1 MYKAPYQGVA
11 NQLAEYG
18 RYGDSQLVHMNPI
31 EVQMLASL
39 SPTGQLT
46 RNPQTGQP
54 EAFLP
59 FLAPLLGSFLGSS
72 LLTGAGAGILGAAG
86 LSSAAAGAIGSG
98 LATAAVTGDLEQ
110 GILSGI
116 TGFGLGQAFGAAGD
130 ALSKAGVDTATQA
143 ATDAATQAAQT
154 ITPTGVGDISLGTGM
169 GAGPSM
175 GPMAT
180 APMESFLP
188 MSDRLDLLS
197 QGLQAPLSSTGTTAA
212 AVPTA
217 RDLTATQRLSA
228 PFQEPGAF
236 LKQLSSPGTFLPAY
250 VGETSR
256 MAREQELMGRGSMRE
271 YEEQQAAERRK
282 TLGQMG
288 NVFNQVRQAYPR
300 VGYAEGGMVEKYF
313 DGGGIEDQIRQAAID
328 QLYGVSLPTAQ
339 NVQLGLRGQYVQT
352 PPTAS
357 YSALDVGGEGY
368 LPGVSPEFEYFS
380 RTPPPGTSPGPINPP
395 QGPPA
400 GPGMDMDRLGYGGID
415 LGQYLSN
422 FANIQNRPAFDPN
435 AFSSFIDQSLAQR
448 FDPLQERI
456 REMETQSLLQREF
469 NPFRNELA
477 RLQTENYLA
486 QQFAPLQQSIGN
498 LGAQYA
504 ALNAGL
510 ATRPTS
516 QAPINV
522 SVPVNLGGLG
532 DALQGINQN
541 LEGLYDPNN
550 FFLSNINERLAGIE
564 NRPTPEFDYSRIP
577 TPSFDFS
584 TIEQRLAAIEN
595 RPIPEF
601 DYSRIP
607 TPSFDFSTI
616 EQRLAGIENRPTPE
630 FDYSRIP
637 QYTPFDLSPLENRLA
652 AIESRSQPEF
662 DYSRIPVPSF
672 DFSPIEQRLAAI
684 ESRPQPQ
691 FDYSRIPQIDLS
703 GLESR
708 LGGLE
713 SRIGSIQTPAYTPF
727 EFDYSRIPRVD
738 LSGLESR
745 LGGLESR
752 VGNIQIPAYTP
763 FEFDYNRLSG
773 LESRLGGLE
782 QGLGSIRSSIPS
794 APDLSGIYGQLGTL
808 QSQLGSLSSSIPAAP
823 DLSGIY
829 NRFGELESRI
839 GNIQIPAYTPF
850 EFDYNRI
857 SGLESRLGG
866 LEQGLGS
873 IRSSIPAAPD
883 LSGIYGQLG
892 GLQSQLGSLS
902 SSIPAAPDLSGLYN
916 RFGELESQLGSLRS
930 SIPSA
935 PDLSGIYGQLGGLQ
949 SQLGSLSSSI
959 PAAPDLSGIYSQLGT
974 LQSQIGSIAPTNI
987 DPVLQRLSG
996 LEALLANQSNYYN
1009 PYQYQYGA
1017 YFAEGGATSDAIAQP
1032 SMNQGDPQQLVAMTV
1047 AAIRGEIENADEV
1060 IQAFVDTYGS
1070 ENFMQLRNQVLR
1082 EIVPNAQTE
1091 GMVEGNGGGQDDL
1104 VEGMIGSQRPVA
1116 VSPGEYI
1123 IPADA
1128 VALAGGGYSGD
1139 GAKFFDSLVDDIRSK
1154 TMGTTEQVKPYRE
1167 MAE

>member
-1 MYKAPYQGVA
+1 
-11 NQLAEYG
+11 
-18 RYGDSQLVHMNPI
+18 MNPI
-31 EVQMLASL
+31 EVQMLSRL

-143 ATDAATQAAQT
+143 ATDAATTFSPGAAASTMNPLAADATLQSALQS
-154 ITPTGVGDISLGTGM
+154 TPSSFAPGM
-169 GAGPSM
+169 A
-175 GPMAT
+175 A
-180 APMESFLP
+180 
-188 MSDRLDLLS
+188 S
-197 QGLQAPLSSTGTTAA
+197 QMTAA
-212 AVPTA
+212 PDFAGVTASPAVTPPA
-217 RDLTATQRLSA
+217 GLTATQRLSA

-288 NVFNQVRQAYPR
+288 NVFNQVRSAYPG

-313 DGGGIEDQIRQAAID
+313 DGGDIEERARQAAIS
-328 QLYGVSLPTAQ
+328 QLYGSSLPTAE

-357 YSALDVGGEGY
+357 YSALDVGGQGY

-380 RTPPPGTSPGPINPP
+380 RTPPPGASPA
-395 QGPPA
+395 PPA
-400 GPGMDMDRLGYGGID
+400 GVSPDGRYGGID
-415 LGQYLSN
+415 LSNLGQYLSN
-422 FANIQNRPAFDPN
+422 FANIQSQQIPSFDPS
-435 AFSSFIDQSLAQR
+435 AYSDLLEETLSER

-456 REMETQSLLQREF
+456 REMETQSLLQRELD
-469 NPFRNELA
+469 PFRTELS
-477 RLQTENYLA
+477 RLQTENYLS
-486 QQFAPLQQSIGN
+486 QQFMPLQQSIGN

-532 DALQGINQN
+532 DTLQGINQN

-550 FFLSNINERLAGIE
+550 FFLSNINERLAEIE
-564 NRPTPEFDYSRIP
+564 NRPQPEFDYSKIP
-577 TPSFDFS
+577 T
-584 TIEQRLAAIEN
+584 
-595 RPIPEF
+595 F
-601 DYSRIP
+601 DYSQIP
-607 TPSFDFSTI
+607 T
-616 EQRLAGIENRPTPE
+616 
-630 FDYSRIP
+630 
-637 QYTPFDLSPLENRLA
+637 FDLSGLEARFAGLESRLANAPAPVVNAPAVDLSGLYERLGGLESRIQNIPAPVLNAPTVDLSGLESRLRGLETGIGNIQMPTIDFSGLESRLA
-652 AIESRSQPEF
+652 AIESRPVPQFDYSRIPVPSFDFSPIEERLAAIESRPVPEF

-672 DFSPIEQRLAAI
+672 DFSPLEQRLAAI
-684 ESRPQPQ
+684 ESRPTPE

-713 SRIGSIQTPAYTPF
+713 SRVGS
-727 EFDYSRIPRVD
+727 
-738 LSGLESR
+738 
-745 LGGLESR
+745 
-752 VGNIQIPAYTP
+752 IQIPAYTP
-763 FEFDYNRLSG
+763 FEFDYNRLAG

-782 QGLGSIRSSIPS
+782 QGLGSIRSSIPAAPDLSGIYGQLGTLQSQLGSLSSSIPAAPDLSGIYNRFGQLESQLGSVRSSIPS

-829 NRFGELESRI
+829 NRFG
-839 GNIQIPAYTPF
+839 Q
-850 EFDYNRI
+850 
-857 SGLESRLGG
+857 
-866 LEQGLGS
+866 
-873 IRSSIPAAPD
+873 
-883 LSGIYGQLG
+883 
-892 GLQSQLGSLS
+892 
-902 SSIPAAPDLSGLYN
+902 
-916 RFGELESQLGSLRS
+916 LESQFGSLRS
-930 SIPSA
+930 SIPS
-935 PDLSGIYGQLGGLQ
+935 
-949 SQLGSLSSSI
+949 
-959 PAAPDLSGIYSQLGT
+959 APDLSGIYSQLGT
-974 LQSQIGSIAPTNI
+974 LQSQIGSIAPTNL
-987 DPVLQRLSG
+987 DPVLQRISG
-996 LEALLANQSNYYN
+996 LEALLASQPTGSVQSEF
-1009 PYQYQYGA
+1009 PG
-1017 YFAEGGATSDAIAQP
+1017 YFAEGGATSDAVDQP
-1032 SMNQGDPQQLVAMTV
+1032 PMNQGDSQQLISMTI
-1047 AAIRGEIENADEV
+1047 AAIRGEIENADQV

-1091 GMVEGNGGGQDDL
+1091 GMVEGNGGGQDDM
-1104 VEGMIGSQRPVA
+1104 VDGMIGSQRPVA

-1139 GAKFFDSLVDDIRSK
+1139 GAKFFDNLVDDIRSK
-1154 TMGTTEQVKPYRE
+1154 TMGTTEQVKPYRK
-1167 MAE
+1167 AAG